1 MHVTTNKS
9 DFIEDD
15 PKFIDAVSVL
25 TAVTKPLVDKL
36 HALKIEQFN
45 QVEKFEVQLTK
56 QAKSNFEHVL
66 NHNPELLNRTQLVG
80 ESRGRLPASPRGQS
94 NAGTSSGRT
103 VGQPEGAT
111 PPDLRATAGPNVK
124 RWGPFVDWE
133 PVAMGTDEIPCE
145 IVKTGEG
152 GERSS
157 LKINIDYPMYQAQ
170 KLAGDSALEIY
181 VLDIAINEIGRSLF
195 KDQPL
200 ETYMEWVQKARKH
213 VGTFY
218 AFKLA
223 NQISRQARR
232 SK

>member
-1 MHVTTNKS
+1 
-9 DFIEDD
+9 
-15 PKFIDAVSVL
+15 
-25 TAVTKPLVDKL
+25 
-36 HALKIEQFN
+36 
-45 QVEKFEVQLTK
+45 
-56 QAKSNFEHVL
+56 
-66 NHNPELLNRTQLVG
+66 
-80 ESRGRLPASPRGQS
+80 
-94 NAGTSSGRT
+94 
-103 VGQPEGAT
+103 
-111 PPDLRATAGPNVK
+111 
-124 RWGPFVDWE
+124 
-133 PVAMGTDEIPCE
+133 MGTDEIPCE

-195 KDQPL
+195 KDQSL

-218 AFKLA
+218 SFKLA